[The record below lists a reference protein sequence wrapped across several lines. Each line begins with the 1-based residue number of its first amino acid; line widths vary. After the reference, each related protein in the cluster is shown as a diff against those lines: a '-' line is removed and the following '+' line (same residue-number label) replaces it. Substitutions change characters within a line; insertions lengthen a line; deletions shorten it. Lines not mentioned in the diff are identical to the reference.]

1 MVHRCRL
8 FAQALCLLIAAATT
22 SLASAQDWTT
32 YYTVV
37 HAKDFELDWG
47 KFYRMAEAKTMEVR
61 KALRHELDVPY
72 GKDPKQ
78 RMDLYFPTAKAANAP
93 VLLFLHGGGFRE
105 GDRKQYGYVGEP
117 FAKHGIITVVA
128 SYRLTTSG
136 FTHPAQPDDT
146 KAIVAWIH
154 KNIARY
160 GGDPNAIYIS
170 GHSAGAIL
178 AADVGADLAWL
189 DALKV
194 PRSAV
199 RGIVPISGSYD
210 LRGSKRF
217 EYLPT
222 PEAEEKASAL
232 LHVNAPAPVA
242 IVAYGSLE
250 ERLKEPSAAL
260 VKALAAKGVEAK
272 TLNLEGKDHATAVW
286 ELSEENSALT
296 KAILAMIQSRS

>member
-1 MVHRCRL
+1 VSSRSWI
-8 FAQALCLLIAAATT
+8 FAQAVFLMIAATATP
-22 SLASAQDWTT
+22 LASAQDWTT
-32 YYTVV
+32 YHTVV

-47 KFYRMAEAKTMEVR
+47 KFYRMAEAKTMAVR
-61 KALRHELDVPY
+61 KELRHELDVPY

-78 RMDLYFPTAKAANAP
+78 RMDLYFPTAKASNAP

-128 SYRLTTSG
+128 SYRLTPG
-136 FTHPAQPDDT
+136 FKHPAQPDDA

-154 KNIARY
+154 KNIARH
-160 GGDPNAIYIS
+160 GGDPHAIYIS

-178 AADVGADLAWL
+178 TADVGVDLAWL

-210 LRGSKRF
+210 LRGSKRL

-260 VKALAAKGVEAK
+260 VKALTAKGIKAK

-286 ELSEENSALT
+286 ELSDENSPLT
-296 KAILAMIQSRS
+296 KAILAMIQSGT

>member
-1 MVHRCRL
+1 MRNRYRM
-8 FAQALCLLIAAATT
+8 FAQALFLATAAAAT
-22 SLASAQDWTT
+22 SVAPAQDWTT
-32 YYTVV
+32 YHTVV
-37 HAKDFELDWG
+37 NAKDFELDWG
-47 KFYRMAEAKTMEVR
+47 KFYRMAEAKTMAVR
-61 KALRHELDVPY
+61 KELRHELDVPY

-78 RMDLYFPTAKAANAP
+78 RMDLYFPTAKTSKAP

-128 SYRLTTSG
+128 SYRLTVGG
-136 FTHPAQPDDT
+136 FKHPAQPDDT

-154 KNIARY
+154 QNIARY

-178 AADVGADLAWL
+178 TADVGVDLSWL
-189 DALKV
+189 DALQV

-210 LRGSKRF
+210 LRNSKRF

-222 PEAEEKASAL
+222 PQAEEKASAL

-260 VKALAAKGVEAK
+260 VKALTAKGVKAK
-272 TLNLEGKDHATAVW
+272 ILNLEGKDHATAIW
-286 ELSEENSALT
+286 ELSEENSMLT
-296 KAILAMIQSRS
+296 QAMLAMIKSTT

>member
-1 MVHRCRL
+1 MVNRART
-8 FAQALCLLIAAATT
+8 FAQGLALLIAATT
-22 SLASAQDWTT
+22 TPLASAQDWTT
-32 YYTVV
+32 YHTVV

-47 KFYRMAEAKTMEVR
+47 KFYRMAEAKTMAVR
-61 KALRHELDVPY
+61 KELRHELDVPY

-128 SYRLTTSG
+128 SYRLTPG
-136 FTHPAQPDDT
+136 FTYPAQPDDT

-178 AADVGADLAWL
+178 TADVGADLAWL

-210 LRGSKRF
+210 LRGSKRL

-260 VKALAAKGVEAK
+260 VKALAAKGIKAK

-286 ELSEENSALT
+286 ELSDENSTLT
-296 KAILAMIQSRS
+296 KAILSMIQSRT

>member
-1 MVHRCRL
+1 
-8 FAQALCLLIAAATT
+8 
-22 SLASAQDWTT
+22 
-32 YYTVV
+32 
-37 HAKDFELDWG
+37 
-47 KFYRMAEAKTMEVR
+47 MAEEKTMAVR
-61 KALRHELDVPY
+61 KTLRHELDVPY
-72 GKDPKQ
+72 RKDPKQ
-78 RMDLYFPTAKAANAP
+78 RMDLYFPTTKTRNAP
-93 VLLFLHGGGFRE
+93 VLVFLHGGGFRE

-117 FAKHGIITVVA
+117 FAKHGILTVVA
-128 SYRLTTSG
+128 SYRLTTGG
-136 FTHPAQPDDT
+136 FEHPAQPDDA

-160 GGDPNAIYIS
+160 GGNPDAIYIS

-178 AADVGADLAWL
+178 TADIGVDLAWL
-189 DALKV
+189 DAAKV

-222 PEAEEKASAL
+222 PEAEQKASAL
-232 LHVNAPAPVA
+232 LHIGAPAPVA

-250 ERLKEPSAAL
+250 ERLKEPSAKLANAL
-260 VKALAAKGVEAK
+260 TAKGVQAK

-286 ELSEENSALT
+286 ELSDENSTLT
-296 KAILAMIQSRS
+296 RAILAMIRQTRS

>member
-1 MVHRCRL
+1 VIKT
-8 FAQALCLLIAAATT
+8 LLLVIAAAVAPAA
-22 SLASAQDWTT
+22 LAQDWTT
-32 YYTVV
+32 YHTVV
-37 HAKDFELDWG
+37 HAKDFEIDWG
-47 KFYRMAEAKTMEVR
+47 KFYRMAEARTMEVR

-78 RMDLYFPTAKAANAP
+78 RMDLYFPAQKTSNAP
-93 VLLFLHGGGFRE
+93 VLVYLHGGGFRE

-117 FAKHGIITVVA
+117 FARHGILTVVA
-128 SYRLTTSG
+128 SYRLTSG
-136 FTHPAQPDDT
+136 GFKHPAQPEDA

-154 KNIARY
+154 NNIARY
-160 GGDPNAIYIS
+160 GGDPNAIYVS

-178 AADVGADLAWL
+178 TADIGVDLAWL
-189 DALKV
+189 DAGKV

-232 LHVNAPAPVA
+232 LHIGAPAPVA

-250 ERLKEPSAAL
+250 ERLKAPSAAL
-260 VKALAAKGVEAK
+260 VKALTAKGVEAK

-286 ELSEENSALT
+286 ELSDENSTLT
-296 KAILAMIQSRS
+296 QAILAMIRTTS